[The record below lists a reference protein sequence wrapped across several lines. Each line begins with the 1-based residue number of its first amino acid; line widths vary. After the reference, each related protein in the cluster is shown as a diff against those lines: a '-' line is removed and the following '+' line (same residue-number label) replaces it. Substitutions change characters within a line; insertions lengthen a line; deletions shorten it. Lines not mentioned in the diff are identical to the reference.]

1 MPINM
6 LHKETQAKEALRRA
20 DALRTITE
28 MSVNEVYPWL
38 FGLVKQATHDQN
50 PYARRTAL
58 TALLKVNDLTQFD
71 VGEYAEEVGEII
83 GAGIKDRSR
92 MVRAQALLVGS
103 ALVQP
108 RESLLEMMHP
118 VFDKLCGGSGND
130 LALHEHLPVVAT
142 LIMQYCE
149 RYIPVS
155 LGEQDDFGKVVA
167 SAEDALNTAM
177 QPSQLIVLVNLIVH
191 LRSKQIA
198 SADSTEVASDL
209 RVKLVGSVALPLK
222 SVLGA
227 HHFEKHFA
235 LEILAILL
243 Q

>member
-83 GAGIKDRSR
+83 RAGIKDRSR
-92 MVRAQALLVGS
+92 TVRAQALLVGS
-103 ALVQP
+103 ALV
-108 RESLLEMMHP
+108 SSS
-118 VFDKLCGGSGND
+118 F
-130 LALHEHLPVVAT
+130 
-142 LIMQYCE
+142 
-149 RYIPVS
+149 
-155 LGEQDDFGKVVA
+155 A
-167 SAEDALNTAM
+167 S
-177 QPSQLIVLVNLIVH
+177 
-191 LRSKQIA
+191 
-198 SADSTEVASDL
+198 
-209 RVKLVGSVALPLK
+209 
-222 SVLGA
+222 
-227 HHFEKHFA
+227 
-235 LEILAILL
+235 
-243 Q
+243 